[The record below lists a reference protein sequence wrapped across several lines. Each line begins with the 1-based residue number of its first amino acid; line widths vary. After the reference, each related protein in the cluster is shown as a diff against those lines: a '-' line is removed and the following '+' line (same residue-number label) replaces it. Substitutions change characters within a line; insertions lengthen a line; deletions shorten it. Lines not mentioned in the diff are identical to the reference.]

1 MGRWPTS
8 TMEQTMQAVFLDRD
22 GVINENRPDHVKVW
36 DEFRFLPGVPEAMA
50 RLCQAGVKVFVIT
63 NQAVVNRGLVPRQTV
78 DTINNLMMRELA
90 SRGAYIEAV
99 AYCPH
104 RPEEHCGCR
113 KPEPGLLLDL
123 ARRYDLDLRD
133 TVLIGDALSDIE
145 AGQAAGCRTILVQ
158 TGRGTEQLAIA
169 LARGKN
175 GFAVAQDLAA
185 AVDSLLLATVSVA

>member
-1 MGRWPTS
+1 
-8 TMEQTMQAVFLDRD
+8 MQAVFLDRD

-36 DEFRFLPGVPEAMA
+36 DEFRFLPNAPEAVA
-50 RLCQAGVKVFVIT
+50 RLCRAGVKVFIIT
-63 NQAVVNRGLVPRQTV
+63 NQAVVNRGIVPRETV
-78 DTINNLMMRELA
+78 DAINELMRQELA

-113 KPEPGLLLDL
+113 KPEPGLLLEL

-145 AGQAAGCRTILVQ
+145 AGQAAGCRTILVL
-158 TGRGTEQLAIA
+158 TGRGPEQLT
-169 LARGKN
+169 LATAGGKN
-175 GFAVAQDLAA
+175 GFAVAMDLAA
-185 AVDSLLLATVSVA
+185 AVDSLLLTVLSAA